1 MNRLLAPQKIITL
14 SVLMLFITL
23 FLCSYLA
30 TSTPWMGIK
39 LAHGPQCDGLCVVD
53 VDKNGP
59 LVGLIAVGDQVIAIS
74 DHELTLQQSDLM
86 EEPDA
91 YSLYEDYNAFFT
103 RQNELYAAISQPA
116 MALHLADGRVVQ
128 FVPHPNRPIRSL
140 PFLFWYQLACGAIVF
155 LAGMGILVFRPRE
168 QITIFYALTGLG
180 LMLASS
186 SAAIYSTRELALEG
200 GLFYSLSLL
209 NQFGTLLFAGPFI
222 SILWYYPQRIHRFPL
237 GPVVI
242 GIYMVCWLFNLFQ
255 LHSSLDV
262 VMRYPIFIGLA
273 INLSLAMMQWK
284 LSTNQPL
291 QRAILKWFLLAWLSG
306 TTLYI
311 GLYTAPLVLHM
322 DTIISQSLG
331 WGILV
336 TVYMGIALGITRY
349 RLFELDR
356 WVVTGW
362 LWFLGG
368 IVILFFDVLLVSLLD
383 IHDHLSLAISLG
395 IAGWL
400 YFPVRQYI
408 WTRLSWNRK
417 QIDYREMLPTIL
429 NTLLNSRLNDLHLE
443 WRRVL
448 QSLYSPL
455 HIESVQQMPE
465 RVELNSEGVSLT
477 MPGIHGLAGLQLSYA
492 DRGSRLFNND
502 DRRFA
507 EAIYQ
512 LFSHVQN
519 FREAFSQGV
528 QKERQRL
535 ARDLHDDVGARLLTL
550 VYSAADERQG
560 ELARDT
566 LGELR
571 AVIQD
576 LESEHHSIET
586 TLSELRVETVERC
599 QYHDVKLQWGKGG
612 TSSEYPL
619 SARQHA
625 NIKRI
630 VREAITNALRHSDA
644 TKLIVDITIEAGKL
658 IIEISNNNVHIVETN
673 QSNPGRGMRNIESR
687 AIELGG
693 SAEWKIGRDSILGG
707 YTVKIEIPL
716 QEGVIE
722 DE

>member
-1 MNRLLAPQKIITL
+1 
-14 SVLMLFITL
+14 MLFITL

-30 TSTPWMGIK
+30 TSTPWMGMK
-39 LAHGPQCDGLCVVD
+39 LAHGPQCDGLCVVN
-53 VDKNGP
+53 VDKQGP
-59 LVGLIAVGDQVIAIS
+59 LNGLIAVGDQVVAIS
-74 DHELTLQQSDLM
+74 DDGLRLQQSDLM

-91 YSLYEDYNAFFT
+91 YSLYADYNAFFA
-103 RQNELYAAISQPA
+103 RQDELYSALSQPTL
-116 MALHLADGRVVQ
+116 ALQLADGRVVQ
-128 FVPHPNRPIRSL
+128 FTPHPTRPIRSL
-140 PFLFWYQLACGAIVF
+140 PLLFWYQLACGAIVF
-155 LAGMGILVFRPRE
+155 LAGMGILAFRPRE

-186 SAAIYSTRELALEG
+186 SAAIYSTRELAIEG

-209 NQFGTLLFAGPFI
+209 NQFGSLLFAGPFI
-222 SILWYYPQRIHRFPL
+222 SILWYYPRRIHPFPL

-242 GIYMVCWLFNLFQ
+242 GIYLVCWLFNLFQ

-262 VMRYPIFIGLA
+262 LMRYPIFIGLA
-273 INLSLAMMQWK
+273 INLSLAMVQWK
-284 LSTNQPL
+284 LSKNQPL

-322 DTIISQSLG
+322 DTIISQSMG

-368 IVILFFDVLLVSLLD
+368 IGVLLFDVLLVSLLN
-383 IHDHLSLAISLG
+383 IHDHLSMAISLG

-400 YFPVRQYI
+400 YFPVRQYL

-443 WRRVL
+443 WRKVL

-455 HIESVQQMPE
+455 HVESVQLMPD
-465 RVELNSEGVSLT
+465 RVQLDSEGVSLT
-477 MPGIHGLAGLQLSYA
+477 MPGFHGLAGLQLSYA

-512 LFSHVQN
+512 LFSHVQE
-519 FREAFSQGV
+519 FREAFAQGV

-560 ELARDT
+560 ELARET

-576 LESEHHSIET
+576 LESEHHSIGT
-586 TLSELRVETVERC
+586 TFSELRVETAERC
-599 QYHDVKLQWGKGG
+599 QYQDIKLQWGKSGAN
-612 TSSEYPL
+612 SDYPL
-619 SARQHA
+619 TARQHA

-630 VREAITNALRHSDA
+630 VREAITNALRHSNA
-644 TKLIVDITIEAGKL
+644 TKLIVDITIGAGKL
-658 IIEISNNNVHIVETN
+658 VIEISNNNVQFVENN

-687 AIELGG
+687 ARELGG
-693 SAEWKIGRDSILGG
+693 SAEWAIGRDSILGG
-707 YTVKIEIPL
+707 YSVQIEIPL
-716 QEGVIE
+716 RQEVIA

>member
-1 MNRLLAPQKIITL
+1 
-14 SVLMLFITL
+14 
-23 FLCSYLA
+23 
-30 TSTPWMGIK
+30 
-39 LAHGPQCDGLCVVD
+39 
-53 VDKNGP
+53 
-59 LVGLIAVGDQVIAIS
+59 
-74 DHELTLQQSDLM
+74 
-86 EEPDA
+86 
-91 YSLYEDYNAFFT
+91 
-103 RQNELYAAISQPA
+103 